1 VAARHR
7 QLALW
12 VRLASMAAWR
22 FPHPGTIL
30 ADSAK
35 ITRTAPHRTRSA
47 SSHALSLHACDSGD
61 GAMLLFVSEAPTE
74 ADERGVV
81 PLTALALPAR
91 PTGARSLPP
100 GRRSRCHAP
109 FCTVSATA
117 QPQTTP
123 CAHHRGR
130 LLVHQL
136 TFVVHVCVRLGMGQ
150 SESNARCPLP
160 PPPPSPLSPPLAHRH
175 PWPLSLHSQSRCR

>member
-1 VAARHR
+1 MAARHR
-7 QLALW
+7 QLALGAP
-12 VRLASMAAWR
+12 RQHGGLEISPPR
-22 FPHPGTIL
+22 HDLGGFRQDH
-30 ADSAK
+30 
-35 ITRTAPHRTRSA
+35 PHRTA
-47 SSHALSLHACDSGD
+47 VHPCTLSLHACDSGD

-74 ADERGVV
+74 ADQRGVV

-100 GRRSRCHAP
+100 GRRSRCRAP

-117 QPQTTP
+117 QPQTMP
-123 CAHHRGR
+123 CAHHHGR

-136 TFVVHVCVRLGMGQ
+136 TFVVHVHVCVRLGTGQ